1 MENFKKNTPGILL
14 CLLIAV
20 PAYCLGKLFP
30 IVGGPVIAML
40 AGMLI
45 CSFFE
50 VHGVAVIGVKY
61 TSKKILQYA
70 VVLLGFGL
78 DLGVVLSTG
87 RESLPV
93 IIVTVSASLV
103 TAFIICKIFH
113 LPSKI
118 CTLIGVGSSI
128 CGGSA
133 IAAAAP
139 VIKADDDE
147 IAQAL
152 SVVFFF
158 NVVAALIFPW
168 FGSYLGMPHDAQ
180 IFGIF
185 AGTAVNDT
193 SSVTAAASTWDSM
206 WGLGS
211 ETLDKA
217 VTVKLTRTLV
227 IIPVCIG
234 LSFIFAGKIGEKGNT
249 HKAENWSL
257 RRIWKM
263 VPSFILMFITAS
275 LITTVSIR
283 VFGIPQ
289 TLFGYF
295 KEVSVFMIVMAMAA
309 VGLNCSLI
317 KLIKTGIKPIFLG
330 FCCWFAITFSCLF
343 TIGML

>member
-1 MENFKKNTPGILL
+1 METFKKYLPGMLL

-20 PAYCLGKLFP
+20 PAYVLGRSFP
-30 IVGGPVIAML
+30 LIGGPVIAIL
-40 AGMLI
+40 TGMLI
-45 CSFFE
+45 CSFYE
-50 VHGVAVIGVKY
+50 VRGKVVAGIKY

-93 IIVTVSASLV
+93 IIVTISASLV
-103 TAFIICKIFH
+103 TAFVLCKVLH

-139 VIKADDDE
+139 VIKADDNE

-152 SVVFFF
+152 AVVFFF

-168 FGSYLGMPHDAQ
+168 FGSFLGMPHDAQ

-217 VTVKLTRTLV
+217 VTVKLTRTLA
-227 IIPVCIG
+227 IIPICVG
-234 LSFIFAGKIGEKGNT
+234 LSFIFAGSLISKDKT
-249 HKAENWSL
+249 QRTDWSF
-257 RRIWKM
+257 RRILKM
-263 VPSFILMFITAS
+263 IPSFIVLFVIAS
-275 LITTVSIR
+275 LITTVSTRILGISPA
-283 VFGIPQ
+283 VFAC
-289 TLFGYF
+289 F
-295 KEVSVFMIVMAMAA
+295 KEVSIFMIVTAMAA

-317 KLIKTGIKPIFLG
+317 KLIKTGAKPIFLG
-330 FCCWFAITFSCLF
+330 FCCWSAITFSCLF
-343 TIGML
+343 ALEML